1 MNLNDFETYRVD
13 ELDSIFIKEH
23 NPESMTI
30 PYSFELVKETR
41 IKRNLQNDQNVFI
54 VSTQK
59 KKPRYHFK
67 NNEIVEINGPFF
79 EQNAVCIFQQEYIHK
94 GFRMIG
100 YFFQFIE

>member
-41 IKRNLQNDQNVFI
+41 IK
-54 VSTQK
+54 
-59 KKPRYHFK
+59 
-67 NNEIVEINGPFF
+67 
-79 EQNAVCIFQQEYIHK
+79 
-94 GFRMIG
+94 
-100 YFFQFIE
+100 